1 MWVGFYACWTMRERA
16 DYDWAC
22 RWATTEIAVRVRQ
35 QGVHEND
42 VCGAAIERSPGTLPE
57 WLAASYVLTLFGF
70 DSSRFGPLASRA
82 LRCSYEGCSGPAT
95 DDGVRLP
102 GGDRRRHFS
111 GAAGQRRRAVVTA
124 NGPARRWPPPISG
137 MVGPNTEPGGKGR
150 ALTEAVR
157 ALQALSFCLQASHER
172 RGLRWLIRVFYCL
185 VTAVTAY
192 CCNRAWQQC
201 S

>member
-1 MWVGFYACWTMRERA
+1 MTDG
-16 DYDWAC
+16 
-22 RWATTEIAVRVRQ
+22 ATF
-35 QGVHEND
+35 
-42 VCGAAIERSPGTLPE
+42 
-57 WLAASYVLTLFGF
+57 LAPLGNVAGQSSQLTAPRG
-70 DSSRFGPLASRA
+70 DGPLRSRGWSAPTRSRA
-82 LRCSYEGCSGPAT
+82 
-95 DDGVRLP
+95 
-102 GGDRRRHFS
+102 
-111 GAAGQRRRAVVTA
+111 
-124 NGPARRWPPPISG
+124 
-137 MVGPNTEPGGKGR
+137 GKG